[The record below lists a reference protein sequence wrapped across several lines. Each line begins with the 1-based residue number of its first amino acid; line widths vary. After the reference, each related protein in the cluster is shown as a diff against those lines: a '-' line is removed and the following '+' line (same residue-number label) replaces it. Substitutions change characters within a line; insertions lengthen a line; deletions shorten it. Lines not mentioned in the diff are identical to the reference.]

1 MLHNRPGARLIRTY
15 FDLGSR
21 MHDLDFD
28 INLEHD
34 GASVRVTLEI
44 DKDTDEALVAAALWR
59 VSQVFA
65 ETEGADEDWMH
76 SVLERQ
82 VQGFESESHLKF
94 VWERGFSDPHYPER
108 LRSRFAKHGT
118 STTIN

>member
-1 MLHNRPGARLIRTY
+1 MQE
-15 FDLGSR
+15 
-21 MHDLDFD
+21 LDFD

-44 DKDTDEALVAAALWR
+44 NKETDEALVAEALWL

-65 ETEGADEDWMH
+65 ETEGTDEDWMH
-76 SVLERQ
+76 SVLERH

-94 VWERGFSDPHYPER
+94 VWERGFADPHYPER
-108 LRSRFAKHGT
+108 LRSSFARHGT
-118 STTIN
+118 SPTIN